1 MHGDHIEYPS
11 HALIDPNSKNSACNK
26 VNLKINN
33 VDTMVSDLK
42 INQSFE

>member
-11 HALIDPNSKNSACNK
+11 HALIDPNSKISKA
-26 VNLKINN
+26 KINLMRFN
-33 VDTMVSDLK
+33 VVSDLK